1 MTTTEALLDDRKLQ
15 ELEEKF
21 DPEMRFRPTVPP
33 ATLIVTVLLIVLS
46 CFHYYTAGFGLL
58 RETTHRGIHLAFV
71 LGLIFLVFPA
81 SKRSHDSPPAS
92 GSWLS
97 PGGVPWFDWLLAVA
111 CAASVL
117 YIPYV
122 FDDLAFRIGNP
133 DLSDVVFGTILFV
146 TLLEATRR
154 AMGWPLPLIAI
165 GFTVYALAGPY
176 FPGLLKHAGA
186 SWSMMINHQY
196 LTSQGIYGVAV
207 GVVATYVFH
216 FVLFGVMATR
226 IGLGQLFLDIAS
238 SVAGRYAGGPAKV
251 SVFGSAMFGMLSG
264 SSVANAVTVG
274 SLTIPAM
281 IRVGYRREFA
291 GAVEAASS
299 TGGQITP
306 PVLGAAA
313 FLMVEFL
320 NVPYQTIIA
329 AAVVPAFMHFF
340 GVFMQVHFEA
350 KRFGLRGLTDA
361 EMPRL
366 RESLRQRWP
375 TLIPLVLLIAI
386 LVSGRTP
393 YLAAF
398 TGISSCMIVGLTTR
412 VSGNRLSNWA
422 LFAMLHALLA
432 TVSFADLGGN
442 TDTIKLVLFAI
453 AVAIALA
460 GWKLAGI
467 TGRIGH
473 GVIVEAF
480 ETGAKYALAVGA
492 AAATVGIV
500 IGVVTLTGVG
510 FKISFIITSWAQVI
524 AGGLMT
530 VLPSFVADMK
540 TLTLFC
546 ALAMTAVV
554 CVLMGCGIPTTANY
568 IIMVTVAAP
577 TLVQLGVQPLVAHFF
592 VFYYGVLADITPPV
606 ALAAYAA
613 AGMAGS
619 DPFKTGNMAFRL
631 GMAKAL
637 VPFVFVFSPSLLLVA
652 KGFTPQDFAI
662 TFVGCVLGIV
672 VLAAAL
678 SRFLLVELKRWEQ
691 GVCLAAALLL
701 IAPGLWVTLA
711 GLVLVTPVIVRQL
724 AARKLQRS
732 PAMA

>member
-1 MTTTEALLDDRKLQ
+1 MTAATLLPDDQKLQ
-15 ELEEKF
+15 ELEEQF
-21 DPEMRFRPTVPP
+21 DPEMRFRPTMPP
-33 ATLIVTVLLIVLS
+33 ATQIVKWLLIALS

-58 RETTHRGIHLAFV
+58 QEITHRGVHLAFV
-71 LGLIFLVFPA
+71 LGMIFLVFAFSA
-81 SKRSHDSPPAS
+81 SSADRSVKSS
-92 GSWLS
+92 LLS
-97 PGGVPWFDWLLAVA
+97 PGGVPLVDWLLAGA
-111 CAASVL
+111 CAISVL

-122 FDDLAFRIGNP
+122 FDDLMFRVGNP
-133 DLSDVVFGTILFV
+133 SNMDVIMGSILFI

-154 AMGWPLPLIAI
+154 SMGWPLPLIAI
-165 GFTVYALAGPY
+165 GFTVYALLGPY

-186 SWSMMINHQY
+186 NWSMMINHQY

-226 IGLGQLFLDIAS
+226 IGLGQLFLDVAS
-238 SVAGRYAGGPAKV
+238 SIAGRYAGGPAKV
-251 SVFGSAMFGMLSG
+251 SVFGSALFGMLSG

-281 IRVGYRREFA
+281 IRVGYKKHFA
-291 GAVEAASS
+291 AAVEAASS

-313 FLMVEFL
+313 FLMIEFL

-329 AAVVPAFMHFF
+329 ASIVPAFMHFF

-350 KRFGLRGLTDA
+350 KRYGLRGLTED

-366 RESLRQRWP
+366 AESLKMRWP
-375 TLIPLVLLIAI
+375 TLIPLALLISI

-398 TGISSCMIVGLTTR
+398 VGISSCAIVGMSTR
-412 VSGNRLSNWA
+412 VSGNQLRNWG
-422 LFAMLHALLA
+422 LLVVMHLLLMTIA
-432 TVSFADLGGN
+432 FSDFGN
-442 TDTIKLVLFAI
+442 DNSTIKLVLF
-453 AVAIALA
+453 VLALA
-460 GWKLAGI
+460 VGGAAYAWAGVR
-467 TGRIGH
+467 GRIEPH
-473 GVIVEAF
+473 VLVEAL

-510 FKISFIITSWAQVI
+510 FKISYIITQAAQSISAVMGGVI
-524 AGGLMT
+524 
-530 VLPSFVADMK
+530 PSDWMSLN
-540 TLTLFC
+540 TLTLLA
-546 ALAMTAVV
+546 ALIMTGLV
-554 CVLMGCGIPTTANY
+554 CILMGCGVPTTATY

-577 TLVQLGVQPLVAHFF
+577 TLVGLGVEPLVAHFF

-619 DPFKTGNMAFRL
+619 DPFKTGNTAFRL
-631 GMAKAL
+631 GLAKAL

-652 KGFTPQDFAI
+652 KGFTWESFII
-662 TFVGCVLGIV
+662 TFTGCIMGIT
-672 VLAAAL
+672 LMAAAL
-678 SRFLLVELKRWEQ
+678 SKFMLVEMKRWEQ
-691 GVCLAAALLL
+691 LSCLFAALLM
-701 IAPGLWVTLA
+701 IAPSLTATLVGVA
-711 GLVLVTPVIVRQL
+711 FVIPMAVNQWR
-724 AARKLQRS
+724 RS
-732 PAMA
+732 QMS